1 MVTRS
6 LPEHMAAGR
15 ALQNAYL
22 SQRPYDT
29 PELWEALWAILA
41 YTRAVDDR
49 LRDVMEHNKLG
60 DES

>member
-1 MVTRS
+1 
-6 LPEHMAAGR
+6 MAAGR